1 MLPNISEYLGQTL
14 DIFIFQILYFRLPK
28 LPSLFSLLTTFG
40 HFGAYGH
47 FFIERIIAKAFG
59 DSLKTIM
66 GIYQLYTWIFVHYQ
80 IWLFWGEGGFLW
92 KSKNINQMNNSRRYH
107 ASEPLTRVTFETKKE
122 IVQKHGVQA
131 LHNVFI
137 RFFIAFLGVHFHAK
151 MVISFK
157 PLEIED

>member
-1 MLPNISEYLGQTL
+1 MLPNISEYLGQVL

-66 GIYQLYTWIFVHYQ
+66 GIYQLYTGMFVHYH
-80 IWLFWGEGGFLW
+80 IWLFGGRGASSERVQILMKWIIHEGTMLPSRWRGWHSRQRKNTFKNMEFKHSITFL
-92 KSKNINQMNNSRRYH
+92 
-107 ASEPLTRVTFETKKE
+107 
-122 IVQKHGVQA
+122 
-131 LHNVFI
+131 
-137 RFFIAFLGVHFHAK
+137 
-151 MVISFK
+151 
-157 PLEIED
+157 